1 MILDDIF
8 IELRCAFDA
17 SSFFKED
24 WVQLGENRT
33 QQYIKGFNSFFK
45 IYKNH
50 YSKYDN
56 VYILD
61 NTLKDQNSLDKR
73 ILNEIPNEV
82 NFIFSNE
89 NNYGKLNKGAGDIE
103 GWNYIKKTILKYKY
117 FFHYEPRHIT
127 KQTKLLDCFLKYKKN
142 TFIKHETN
150 PNQFKTGAFI
160 IKTKDLI
167 DYLNYRT
174 PHQLCNPPTSIE
186 DDICNFFKNIKQDD
200 FTLVSKPGMLWHD
213 SAINSWREL

>member
-56 VYILD
+56 VYILHGLAD
-61 NTLKDQNSLDKR
+61 TDRD
-73 ILNEIPNEV
+73 IIP
-82 NFIFSNE
+82 
-89 NNYGKLNKGAGDIE
+89 
-103 GWNYIKKTILKYKY
+103 
-117 FFHYEPRHIT
+117 
-127 KQTKLLDCFLKYKKN
+127 
-142 TFIKHETN
+142 
-150 PNQFKTGAFI
+150 
-160 IKTKDLI
+160 DLM
-167 DYLNYRT
+167 
-174 PHQLCNPPTSIE
+174 
-186 DDICNFFKNIKQDD
+186 DD
-200 FTLVSKPGMLWHD
+200 FPNFGGQLTD
-213 SAINSWREL
+213 SDGDGYGDNPDAPSVDKCPTIFGFSAYGHHG